1 MTVRAQPN
9 DASDVASPL
18 RAAVAAYR
26 SGDLATA
33 EARLRSLAASNA
45 DAEAWLGAVLLDRGR
60 TPEALQA
67 FQRAAD
73 AGSAEGAHRL
83 ALVFA
88 EGMAGTPRDDARAL
102 SFFEKAAAAGHH
114 RAQINAGTLYFR
126 GQGTP
131 RDLVRARAWLEKA
144 AAQEDPYALYA
155 LGRAIDD
162 SVGQAIADP
171 VRAADL
177 YRRAAQLGHPIA
189 ALRYGLALNDGIG
202 VRKNPAL
209 AQQWLIYAD
218 KWGVPEAALAIGD
231 IAARTP
237 ASRDKAANEK
247 AVRTAITWY
256 EAAAQAGVPSAQ
268 FKLANAYFAG
278 AGVQRDP
285 AAGAA
290 MVPARGRSGT
300 ARGAACVR
308 HLPHRAAWPARPT
321 PSRATNGSCW
331 QNAAACPTAKACA
344 TRRRR
349 RSARADRKR
358 AEVLAAS
365 FVARPERPPDEA
377 PPRLGPPTKPCIGGD
392 AAWSHLPS
400 CARPARISRSPSAEV
415 PAG

>member
-1 MTVRAQPN
+1 MTSARAALLAALLVAAATARAQPN
-9 DASDVASPL
+9 VATDVAPPL
-18 RAAVAAYR
+18 QAAVAAYR
-26 SGDLATA
+26 AGDLATA
-33 EARLRSLAASNA
+33 ESRLRTLAPASA

-60 TPEALQA
+60 TAEALQA
-67 FQRAAD
+67 LQHATD

-88 EGMAGTPRDDARAL
+88 EGTGGMPRDDAKAL
-102 SFFEKAAAAGHH
+102 ALFERAAAAGHH

-144 AAQEDPYALYA
+144 ATQEDPYALYA
-155 LGRAIDD
+155 LGRALDD
-162 SVGQAIADP
+162 SAGQALADP

-189 ALRYGLALNDGIG
+189 ALRYGLALNEGIG

-218 KWGVPEAALAIGD
+218 KWGVPEAALAMGD

-256 EAAAQAGVPSAQ
+256 EAAARAGVPSAQ

-278 AGVQRDP
+278 AGVARDP
-285 AAGAA
+285 QQAL
-290 MVPARGRSGT
+290 RWYE
-300 ARGAACVR
+300 
-308 HLPHRAAWPARPT
+308 RAAAQGQPEAQHALGLFLTGGVAGPPDAVEGYKWLLLAD
-321 PSRATNGSCW
+321 RAGVPDSKGVREK
-331 QNAAACPTAKACA
+331 AAEQI
-344 TRRRR
+344 
-349 RSARADRKR
+349 SAADRKR
-358 AEVLAAS
+358 AEALAAS
-365 FVARPERPPDEA
+365 FAARPKRPADET
-377 PPRLGPPTKPCIGGD
+377 PPRLGPPT
-392 AAWSHLPS
+392 
-400 CARPARISRSPSAEV
+400 RP
-415 PAG
+415 